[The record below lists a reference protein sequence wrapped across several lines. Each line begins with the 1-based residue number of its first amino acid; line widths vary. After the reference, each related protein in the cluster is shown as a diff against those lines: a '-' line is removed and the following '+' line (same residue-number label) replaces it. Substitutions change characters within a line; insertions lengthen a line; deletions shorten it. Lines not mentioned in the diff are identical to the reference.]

1 MANADESRDEIE
13 LIRDARADPQALA
26 ALFTRHRD
34 RLWRMVRV
42 RLDRRLLGRV
52 DPDDV
57 LQEAYLDAAKRIGHF
72 QSGDGASFFIWL
84 RLIVGQTLIDVH
96 RRHLGT
102 RARDAGREI
111 TLHGRHAP
119 CPDATSA
126 SLAGELIAQLTP
138 PSQAAVRAETA
149 SRLEA
154 ALDDLEPIDR
164 EVLVL
169 RHFEELTNGEVA
181 DVLGIQA
188 KAASIRYVRAV
199 ARLKAILARFPE
211 FAESER
217 EEGRA

>member
-1 MANADESRDEIE
+1 MGGDDGRVDDEDE
-13 LIRDARADPQALA
+13 LLRRAAADPSALA

-42 RLDRRLLGRV
+42 RLDRRLAGRV

-57 LQEAYLDAAKRIGHF
+57 LQEAYLDAAKRVGHF
-72 QSGDGASFFIWL
+72 TRGDGASFFVWL

-96 RRHLGT
+96 RRHLGAQA
-102 RARDAGREI
+102 RAAGREVA
-111 TLHGRHAP
+111 LGGGRGG

-126 SLAGELIAQLTP
+126 SLAGVLIAELTP
-138 PSQAAVRAETA
+138 PSRAAIRAEA
-149 SRLEA
+149 AGRLET
-154 ALDDLEPIDR
+154 ALEGMEPIDR

-181 DVLGIQA
+181 EVLGIQP

-199 ARLKAILARFPE
+199 ARLKAILGQFPE
-211 FAESER
+211 FAEGSFE
-217 EEGRA
+217 